1 MIKRLDY
8 DWESE
13 APTEHQSPFIP
24 GTLKVPPK
32 SSSSVFKDPLGTDI
46 AQFRIF
52 WSAQIRPKHLF
63 QSALYFYLSLRSW
76 DF

>member
-1 MIKRLDY
+1 M
-8 DWESE
+8 
-13 APTEHQSPFIP
+13 EHQSPFIP

-52 WSAQIRPKHLF
+52 WSTQIRPKHLF
-63 QSALYFYLSLRSW
+63 HSLLCIFFFLCVLGTFDQQRKP
-76 DF
+76 